1 MHDANLPHILSHI
14 KGLCNLEMT
23 PETLIANHLSL
34 RVWLQRIVLPTMI
47 VLLVVLYAFSVIS
60 DAPRFRDHNATI
72 VGFFAFYFVLIRGGH
87 MIMIR
92 SLHKDLMKKYEIAYR
107 YELAAVDPV
116 LFRRKSIGFT
126 LAQIKRRILEDAR
139 RPNGERSKY

>member
-1 MHDANLPHILSHI
+1 
-14 KGLCNLEMT
+14 MT
-23 PETLIANHLSL
+23 PETLISNHLCL
-34 RVWLQRIVLPTMI
+34 RVWLQRIVLPTML
-47 VLLVVLYAFSVIS
+47 VLLVFLYAFSAIS

-72 VGFFAFYFVLIRGGH
+72 VGFFAFYFVLVRGGH

-92 SLHKDLMKKYEIAYR
+92 SLHKDLMNKHEDAYR
-107 YELAAVDPV
+107 YELAAVDPI
-116 LFRRKSIGFT
+116 LFKRKSIGFT

>member
-1 MHDANLPHILSHI
+1 
-14 KGLCNLEMT
+14 MT
-23 PETLIANHLSL
+23 PETLIAKHLCL
-34 RVWLQRIVLPTMI
+34 RIWLQRIVLPTML
-47 VLLVVLYAFSVIS
+47 VLLATLYAFATIS
-60 DAPRFRDHNATI
+60 EVPRFRDHNATL

-92 SLHKDLMKKYEIAYR
+92 SLHKDLMKNHEAAYR

-116 LFRRKSIGFT
+116 LFRCKSIGFT
-126 LAQIKRRILEDAR
+126 LAQIKRRILEDAA